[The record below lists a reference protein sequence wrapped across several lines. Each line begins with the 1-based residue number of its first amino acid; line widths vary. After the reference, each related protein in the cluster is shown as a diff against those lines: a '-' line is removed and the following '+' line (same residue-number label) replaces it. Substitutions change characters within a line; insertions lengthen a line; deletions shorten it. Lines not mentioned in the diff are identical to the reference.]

1 MLEIVFLCTLNM
13 LNFKKLALIASDCE
27 MWNNETKYF
36 WIDTFTSPNTFL
48 YYNFSFG
55 SIPSPHHVHS
65 CAVILVLD
73 QYIHLTEYI
82 LVLHY

>member
-1 MLEIVFLCTLNM
+1 MLEVVFLCTLNM
-13 LNFKKLALIASDCE
+13 LNFKRLALIATE
-27 MWNNETKYF
+27 KWNKIF

-65 CAVILVLD
+65 CAIIIVLD

>member
-1 MLEIVFLCTLNM
+1 MLQIVFFVYTEHAK
-13 LNFKKLALIASDCE
+13 FQKASFNSNWDVKQ
-27 MWNNETKYF
+27 WNKIF
-36 WIDTFTSPNTFL
+36 WIDTFASPNTFL
-48 YYNFSFG
+48 SYNFSFG

-65 CAVILVLD
+65 RAIILDLD